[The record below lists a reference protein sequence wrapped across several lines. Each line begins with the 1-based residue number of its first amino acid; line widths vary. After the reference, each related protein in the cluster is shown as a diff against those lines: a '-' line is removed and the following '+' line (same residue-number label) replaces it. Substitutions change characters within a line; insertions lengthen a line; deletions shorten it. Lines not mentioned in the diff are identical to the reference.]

1 MQTDDPLD
9 DVVVLNDLTRYYG
22 HQTAIDGITVGV
34 PVGQCFGLL
43 GANGAGKTTTLR
55 LIAGDLLAS
64 RGTVLI
70 NGHDVR
76 FNVQTV
82 GHFVYKLSLF
92 VRQTDVKLF
101 TFLHQIMIA
110 GVSIWI
116 AIVSPGCDALGSVG
130 KMRLHIFTN
139 PLCLPNLV
147 HYSTRFVA
155 CKFDQR
161 LNLCPPPFVEVSNFH
176 SS

>member
-1 MQTDDPLD
+1 MFSFTFTNSHGYVAKLFALQTGDSPD

-34 PVGQCFGLL
+34 PAGQCFGLL

-76 FNVQTV
+76 FNVQSV

-92 VRQTDVKLF
+92 YAKP
-101 TFLHQIMIA
+101 MIN
-110 GVSIWI
+110 
-116 AIVSPGCDALGSVG
+116 C
-130 KMRLHIFTN
+130 
-139 PLCLPNLV
+139 
-147 HYSTRFVA
+147 
-155 CKFDQR
+155 
-161 LNLCPPPFVEVSNFH
+161 
-176 SS
+176 